1 MNDALREVAKRQ
13 RDKTPFC
20 DRYIEFLRAHLGKA
34 ITDSVVF
41 NIVNWQWKKGEL
53 REDRQFK
60 WRYRRNPMS
69 AGAFKANEE
78 AVMANKSDGKI
89 LAQMAEFKDKNLLD
103 MCEVGE
109 SWFVYITEGGT
120 IPGA

>member
-20 DRYIEFLRAHLGKA
+20 ERYIEFLQANLGKA

-41 NIVNWQWKKGEL
+41 NVVDWQWKKGEL

-60 WRYRRNPMS
+60 WRYRDNPMS
-69 AGAFKANEE
+69 AWAF
-78 AVMANKSDGKI
+78 
-89 LAQMAEFKDKNLLD
+89 
-103 MCEVGE
+103 
-109 SWFVYITEGGT
+109 FVASVLVASVFG
-120 IPGA
+120 